1 MQECNSQAF
10 IKGVMLGLLLIS
22 TIINSLMVGSYIYTP
37 HHMSKIVDLFECVYS
52 VLVRYLGCGDCLYL
66 SSRERNRRALS
77 FQWNIQAGTRLCFGL
92 LVSVE
97 ASFGRRKA
105 TTRVL

>member
-1 MQECNSQAF
+1 MEA
-10 IKGVMLGLLLIS
+10 LA
-22 TIINSLMVGSYIYTP
+22 INTTVWSPNLY
-37 HHMSKIVDLFECVYS
+37 ECVHR
-52 VLVRYLGCGDCLYL
+52 VLVRHLGCGDCSYF
-66 SSRERNRRALS
+66 SSRERHRRVLV
-77 FQWNIQAGTRLCFGL
+77 FRWNIQTGTRLQFGL

>member
-1 MQECNSQAF
+1 
-10 IKGVMLGLLLIS
+10 
-22 TIINSLMVGSYIYTP
+22 MVGSYIYTP
-37 HHMSKIVDLFECVYS
+37 HHMSKIVYLSECVHS
-52 VLVRYLGCGDCLYL
+52 MLVRHLGCGDCLYL
-66 SSRERNRRALS
+66 FSRERHRRALS
-77 FQWNIQAGTRLCFGL
+77 FRWNIQAETRLRFGL

>member
-1 MQECNSQAF
+1 
-10 IKGVMLGLLLIS
+10 
-22 TIINSLMVGSYIYTP
+22 
-37 HHMSKIVDLFECVYS
+37 MSKIVDFFGLVHN

-66 SSRERNRRALS
+66 SSRERHCRVLS
-77 FQWNIQAGTRLCFGL
+77 LRWNIQAGTRQWFGL